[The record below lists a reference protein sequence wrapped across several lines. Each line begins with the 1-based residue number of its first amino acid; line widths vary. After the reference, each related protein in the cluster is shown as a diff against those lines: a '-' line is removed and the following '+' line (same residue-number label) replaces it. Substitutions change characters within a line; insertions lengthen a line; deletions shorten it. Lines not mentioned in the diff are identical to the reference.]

1 MQVDGK
7 LRNQPCSKTRS
18 DLSQFVNDQGGLCST
33 SWRVQA
39 LLLELTPCNVI
50 VALLFSVELE
60 SIEQE
65 NRDMPCE
72 YVNNSSLS
80 WTRYE
85 FISSSGWRAPLS
97 EGAHPTAG
105 DLV

>member
-60 SIEQE
+60 SIEKE
-65 NRDMPCE
+65 KREIPCE
-72 YVNNSSLS
+72 YFNKKKHTL
-80 WTRYE
+80 TRY
-85 FISSSGWRAPLS
+85 
-97 EGAHPTAG
+97 
-105 DLV
+105 